1 MALLD
6 SICATSVS
14 VIGGIEPQEVFSWL
28 PVAHCVGG
36 AVLVMHGGL
45 SRQDGVTLEDIR
57 RIERGGL
64 NPERDGLMCD
74 LLWSDPQVSQS
85 VARILGI
92 LLCTLWLFLEIG
104 QSLKLSQQKFFRIL
118 SILRT
123 IQIHKYSIPCFV

>member
-1 MALLD
+1 MALLE

-14 VIGGIEPQEVFSWL
+14 VIGRLEPQEVFSWL

-85 VARILGI
+85 VSRILGM
-92 LLCTLWLFLEIG
+92 LRPGL
-104 QSLKLSQQKFFRIL
+104 SLQFDKF
-118 SILRT
+118 SIVPT
-123 IQIHKYSIPCFV
+123 KNFSHPKHP

>member
-1 MALLD
+1 MKACTILALLD

-74 LLWSDPQVSQS
+74 LLWSDPQVSRS
-85 VARILGI
+85 VSRILGI
-92 LLCTLWLFLEIG
+92 LLCTLWPFLEI
-104 QSLKLSQQKFFRIL
+104 
-118 SILRT
+118 
-123 IQIHKYSIPCFV
+123 

>member
-1 MALLD
+1 MALLE
-6 SICATSVS
+6 SLCATSVS
-14 VIGGIEPQEVFSWL
+14 VIGRIEPQEVFSWL

-45 SRQDGVTLEDIR
+45 SRQDGVTLEDIC

-85 VARILGI
+85 VSRIL
-92 LLCTLWLFLEIG
+92 WPFLEIR
-104 QSLKLSQQKFFRIL
+104 QIFNCPNKVFFA
-118 SILRT
+118 
-123 IQIHKYSIPCFV
+123 P

>member
-1 MALLD
+1 M
-6 SICATSVS
+6 
-14 VIGGIEPQEVFSWL
+14 FSWL

-45 SRQDGVTLEDIR
+45 SRRDGVTLEDIR

-74 LLWSDPQVSQS
+74 LLWSDPQVSRS
-85 VARILGI
+85 VSRILGI